1 MMEEVKSVPFAEVPW
16 IGAMK
21 ILLKKG
27 GENLEKVPNSLPSL
41 AMAFL
46 FIVSILLLVDIIA
59 MYRNNREIRSELER
73 MRKRY

>member
-1 MMEEVKSVPFAEVPW
+1 MEEIRSVPFMEIPW

-41 AMAFL
+41 AMSFM
-46 FIVSILLLVDIIA
+46 FIVSLLLLVDIIA
-59 MYRNNREIRSELER
+59 MTRNNREIKSELKMME
-73 MRKRY
+73 KRY